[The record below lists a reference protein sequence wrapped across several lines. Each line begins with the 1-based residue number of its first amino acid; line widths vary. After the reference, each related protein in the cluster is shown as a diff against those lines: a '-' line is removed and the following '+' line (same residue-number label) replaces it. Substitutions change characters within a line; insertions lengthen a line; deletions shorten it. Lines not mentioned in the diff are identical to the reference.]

1 MKIYQII
8 FLFNFNMLQS
18 LPCKILNKYHSYSIL
33 IHIVLLTAA
42 PSNVR
47 FQENISPPS
56 PSGISSSSLYYSCSY
71 MTNYPP
77 CNQLSLT
84 YPNRINLLLVPGWRP
99 FDVFLCC
106 SLVNRLIC
114 SIHVFLFL
122 LPERTTEIL
131 YHS

>member
-33 IHIVLLTAA
+33 IHTVLLTAA

-47 FQENISPPS
+47 FQENIPP
-56 PSGISSSSLYYSCSY
+56 PSGISSSSLYYPCSH

-84 YPNRINLLLVPGWRP
+84 YPNRINLLLMPGWRP
-99 FDVFLCC
+99 FDVLLCC

-114 SIHVFLFL
+114 SIHVFFFL